1 MEFGAA
7 VMSRAPRRL
16 MPTLLA
22 GLLLCCGLRAHAAD
36 RLVLIVS
43 ARSQVDSLNSL
54 EIQKLFLGLTVVSN
68 GVVLH
73 PLRNESDELM
83 RQIFFQSIISM
94 SEPSYDRRV
103 LALTLQQGRTGPP
116 LFHDEKALI
125 ESVGADPAAVSFAWA
140 ADVARNPRVKV
151 LRVLWH
157 E

>member
-1 MEFGAA
+1 M
-7 VMSRAPRRL
+7 PRIPRSL
-16 MPTLLA
+16 MATLLA
-22 GLLLCCGLRAHAAD
+22 ALLCCPGSRAFAAD

-43 ARSQVDSLNSL
+43 ARSQVDALNSL
-54 EIQKLFLGLTVVSN
+54 EIQKLFLGLTVLSN
-68 GVVLH
+68 GAVLH

-94 SEPSYDRRV
+94 SEPSYERRV
-103 LALTLQQGRTGPP
+103 LALTLQQGRTAPP
-116 LFHDEKALI
+116 LFRDEKALI
-125 ESVGADPAAVSFAWA
+125 EAVGADPAAVSFAWA